1 MAEQDNVEILLRDK
15 LKPSIVRTLVPL
27 IIAGLSYVGLS
38 NFIDETVLTALVS
51 QLLSLAYYTLA
62 RVLETKNSKWSV
74 LLGSKSVP
82 SYGDDGGEQSNP
94 DPAIEDQGSIEQ
106 QEIPEII
113 QESNQDISSIS
124 DEKFI
129 NEFILGQE

>member
-1 MAEQDNVEILLRDK
+1 MAEQSNVEILLRDK

-38 NFIDETVLTALVS
+38 NFIDETVLSALVS

-82 SYGDDGGEQSNP
+82 SYGDGKSEQSNP
-94 DPAIEDQGSIEQ
+94 DLAIEEREPTD

-113 QESNQDISSIS
+113 QESNQGVSSAS

>member
-1 MAEQDNVEILLRDK
+1 MSEQNGDIKALLRDK

-38 NFIDETVLTALVS
+38 NFIDETVLSALVS
-51 QLLSLAYYTLA
+51 QFLSLAYYTLA

-82 SYGDDGGEQSNP
+82 SYEDDQP
-94 DPAIEDQGSIEQ
+94 DPSDETEVEQ
-106 QEIPEII
+106 VEPIDQEIPEAT
-113 QESNQDISSIS
+113 QESNQDVSLNS

>member
-1 MAEQDNVEILLRDK
+1 MSEQNGDIKVLLRDK

-38 NFIDETVLTALVS
+38 NFIDETVLSALVS

-82 SYGDDGGEQSNP
+82 SYEDGQPSSATSGTEVEQ
-94 DPAIEDQGSIEQ
+94 AIDQETL
-106 QEIPEII
+106 EIT
-113 QESNQDISSIS
+113 QESNQDVSLNS

>member
-1 MAEQDNVEILLRDK
+1 MAEQSNVEILLRDK

-82 SYGDDGGEQSNP
+82 SYEDGQPSSATSGTEVEQ
-94 DPAIEDQGSIEQ
+94 AIDQETL
-106 QEIPEII
+106 EIT
-113 QESNQDISSIS
+113 QESNQDVSLNSN
-124 DEKFI
+124 EKFI

>member
-1 MAEQDNVEILLRDK
+1 MAEQSNVEILLRDK

-82 SYGDDGGEQSNP
+82 SYGDGKGEQSNP
-94 DPAIEDQGSIEQ
+94 DLVIEEHGPMD
-106 QEIPEII
+106 QEISEII
-113 QESNQDISSIS
+113 QESNQGVSSGS

>member
-82 SYGDDGGEQSNP
+82 SYGDGKSEQSNH
-94 DPAIEDQGSIEQ
+94 DLVIEDRGPTD
-106 QEIPEII
+106 QEIPEVI
-113 QESNQDISSIS
+113 QESNQGVSSAL

>member
-1 MAEQDNVEILLRDK
+1 MSEQNGDIKVLLRDK

-38 NFIDETVLTALVS
+38 NFIDETVLSALVS

-82 SYGDDGGEQSNP
+82 SYQDGKDDSSDETEVEQVEP
-94 DPAIEDQGSIEQ
+94 ID
-106 QEIPEII
+106 QEIPEVT
-113 QESNQDISSIS
+113 QESNQDVSLNS

>member
-1 MAEQDNVEILLRDK
+1 MAEQSNVEILLRDK

-82 SYGDDGGEQSNP
+82 SYEDGQPSSATSGTEVEQ
-94 DPAIEDQGSIEQ
+94 AIDQETL
-106 QEIPEII
+106 EIT
-113 QESNQDISSIS
+113 QESNQDFSLNSN
-124 DEKFI
+124 EKFI

>member
-1 MAEQDNVEILLRDK
+1 MSEQNGDIKVLLRDK

-38 NFIDETVLTALVS
+38 NFIDETVLSALVS

-82 SYGDDGGEQSNP
+82 SYEDGQPSSATSGTEVEQ
-94 DPAIEDQGSIEQ
+94 AIDQETL
-106 QEIPEII
+106 EIT
-113 QESNQDISSIS
+113 QESNQDFSLNSN
-124 DEKFI
+124 EKFI

>member
-1 MAEQDNVEILLRDK
+1 MAEQSNVEILLRDK

-82 SYGDDGGEQSNP
+82 SYEDGQPSSATSGTEVEQ
-94 DPAIEDQGSIEQ
+94 AIDQETL
-106 QEIPEII
+106 EIT
-113 QESNQDISSIS
+113 QESNQDVSLNSN
-124 DEKFI
+124 ETFI

>member
-38 NFIDETVLTALVS
+38 NFIDETVLTTLVS

-82 SYGDDGGEQSNP
+82 SYGDGKSEQSNP
-94 DPAIEDQGSIEQ
+94 DLVIEDRGPTD
-106 QEIPEII
+106 QEIPEVI
-113 QESNQDISSIS
+113 QESNQGVSSAL